1 MDATYSSEMRAGV
14 WAEVSPDEC
23 PCRGLGWM
31 HDDFDAAW
39 RCPLHGRDLGV
50 GVPPHPEAYESYE
63 EDYTFDHA
71 QHLLLCRRDAYRK
84 LRTNTGMA
92 KHAFDRLVAAE
103 ALSPSPK
110 DMLAAAVTVTRR
122 IEDEAADADAVR
134 EGYACDLERR
144 LEADAQRERWERSQR

>member
-1 MDATYSSEMRAGV
+1 MDATYSSEMQSGV

-31 HDDFDAAW
+31 HDDFDAVW
-39 RCPLHGRDLGV
+39 RCPLHGHDLGV
-50 GVPPHPEAYESYE
+50 GTPPHPENFESLE
-63 EDYTFDHA
+63 VFDHA

-84 LRTNTGMA
+84 LRTSTGMA

-103 ALSPSPK
+103 TASPSPK
-110 DMLAAAVTVTRR
+110 DMLAAAVTVARR

-134 EGYACDLERR
+134 EGYSCDLERR
-144 LEADAQRERWERSQR
+144 LEAEAQRERREARR